1 LIQEAHQGGLTIVMV
16 THDQRIADRA
26 DRSVQLI
33 DGRLQP
39 S

>member
-1 LIQEAHQGGLTIVMV
+1 VMV

-33 DGRLQP
+33 DGQLQP